1 MAKNPINKNSMKKLF
16 DTVSPMGP
24 DAAEKFVRELLK
36 AGEERRRDAEKI
48 IAEVAVAGRKS
59 AEQFSD
65 AVQREVGKQLTK
77 AVKRIDQLEKQVETL
92 TRSLEATR
100 TVLVATAAKSVADT
114 VAKRKAASTPTTTT
128 ATAAATPEPAAPARK
143 ATAKKSPAKKAAAK
157 KAPVKKAAAKK
168 APITKAA
175 PKKPAAQS
183 ATTDATSA

>member
-1 MAKNPINKNSMKKLF
+1 MAKNPINKSSMKKLF

-36 AGEERRRDAEKI
+36 AGDERRRDAEKI
-48 IAEVAVAGRKS
+48 VTEIVAASRKS

-114 VAKRKAASTPTTTT
+114 VAKRKAAATT
-128 ATAAATPEPAAPARK
+128 ATVTPTPAAPAKK
-143 ATAKKSPAKKAAAK
+143 ATAKKAPAKKTPAKKAAAK
-157 KAPVKKAAAKK
+157 KG
-168 APITKAA
+168 PIKKAA

-183 ATTDATSA
+183 ATTDTTSA